1 MQHWGLLRVTG
12 IFMLC
17 NHTVG
22 MPGHQSLAVAV
33 QSKLLL
39 NSLVAVSA
47 LDDCEFQRDI
57 VLKNFFLVCFVSLV
71 G

>member
-12 IFMLC
+12 ILMLC
-17 NHTVG
+17 NHTVR

>member
-1 MQHWGLLRVTG
+1 MQHWGLLRVAG
-12 IFMLC
+12 ILLLC

-22 MPGHQSLAVAV
+22 MPGHQSLAVYV
-33 QSKLLL
+33 QPELLL

-47 LDDCEFQRDI
+47 LEDYEFQRD
-57 VLKNFFLVCFVSLV
+57 VVQKTFFLVSLV